1 MAIIAKE
8 EPAGSSEQDA
18 GRSPSQKQEQRPLGT
33 SAWEGEKEVKDGG
46 SGCRG

>member
-8 EPAGSSEQDA
+8 KPAGSSEQDA

-33 SAWEGEKEVKDGG
+33 GWEGENKVKGGG